1 MKQSIFTKIR
11 LKQTG
16 VIGLFVTFLLALG
29 CTSTVPKR
37 ELAAYTQAFDEAEV
51 ATEQLILYLDRAKL
65 IASEVEKRSS
75 NASTPFQLEIQLRVV
90 PYSTPKID
98 VIAARRLA
106 LDVIVRYNSVL
117 MALAEG
123 KKPEEIRSSISS
135 LTKGLSTFAGIA
147 SNVSLPLNATT
158 SLISTI
164 VSKLQDA
171 HNKAQFEAAIRE
183 ASPIIDKILDLFRKD
198 AEDVYRISAENA
210 YQRITGYKDSIF
222 DLSIQMNLVAMEH
235 EEPELEFLTEFRRI
249 KADLRNTLDTV
260 GFNDMAID
268 LPTTGQIPFDDNTL
282 NQLRSSLDL
291 AETMRDQYSAVVT
304 EQNALYGLIESY
316 GYLLLKTSQSL
327 KTLGMALDR
336 PAEFSSQA
344 SELIMVVF
352 QVKRD
357 IDAYTRARIA
367 ADDGKQGG

>member
-1 MKQSIFTKIR
+1 MKQSIFTKTR
-11 LKQTG
+11 VKQTG
-16 VIGLFVTFLLALG
+16 LVGFYAIVLFALG
-29 CTSTVPKR
+29 CNSTVPKR

-65 IASEVEKRSS
+65 IASEVENRSS
-75 NASTPFQLEIQLRVV
+75 NSSTPFQLEIQLRVV

-117 MALAEG
+117 KALAEG

-135 LTKGLSTFAGIA
+135 LTKGLSTFASIA
-147 SNVSLPLNATT
+147 SNVSLPLSATT
-158 SLISTI
+158 SLISTV

-171 HNKAQFEAAIRE
+171 NNKAQFEAAIKE
-183 ASPIIDKILDLFRKD
+183 ASPIINNILDLFRKD
-198 AEDVYRISAENA
+198 AEDVYKISAENA
-210 YQRITGYKDSIF
+210 YQRVAGYKDSII
-222 DLSIQMNLVAMEH
+222 DLSIQMKSVAKKH
-235 EEPELEFLTEFRRI
+235 EEPDLELLTEFRRI
-249 KADLRNTLDTV
+249 KDDLRNIFDTV
-260 GFNDMAID
+260 GFKEKEID
-268 LPTTGQIPFDDNTL
+268 LPTTGKNPFDANTL
-282 NQLRSSLDL
+282 NQLKSSLDL

-316 GYLLLKTSQSL
+316 GYLLLKTSESL
-327 KTLGMALDR
+327 KTLEMALDR

-367 ADDGKQGG
+367 ADDGK